1 MKQHGLNNTY
11 ILSPLYEMQT
21 MLPQI
26 DSLAA
31 EVFAASRL
39 ILKLLKKSEG
49 KYFTEIT
56 FSKIFL
62 TIEEMFS
69 HIEEHQL

>member
-1 MKQHGLNNTY
+1 
-11 ILSPLYEMQT
+11 